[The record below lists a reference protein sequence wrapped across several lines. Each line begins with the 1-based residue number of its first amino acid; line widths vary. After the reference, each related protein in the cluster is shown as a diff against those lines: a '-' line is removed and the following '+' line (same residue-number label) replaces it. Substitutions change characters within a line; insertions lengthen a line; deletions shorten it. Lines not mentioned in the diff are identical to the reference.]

1 MKPYYYKEIL
11 EKYQFNSELKR
22 KNYEFFNYLEDAVY
36 EGLSADEFREK
47 YNLPSIKY
55 ERKTAIIEAD
65 GFEQIINEDVIIPY
79 WEIHHYKSGF
89 SAFET
94 NAGGYFNKDDQ
105 ELHFYFTFKRLI
117 PDSFYTTLPDWD
129 KEKKN
134 RMPSGNNDIFRDEN
148 GGLVIG
154 LYNNKIDK
162 KFGISGQF
170 QLGKAIQVHVLD
182 DVEDNFNVLS
192 DIMPGG
198 MLDLLSYQSIEDFKV
213 SDFRPSHLPQMLFI
227 TGENHYFATTENVNS
242 IVCLESSVSRTRF
255 DENDTDIV
263 KLKGN
268 LFVKHDCPLT
278 VKEIGKNTVLGEG
291 TRVHSTTII
300 GDNVATGYRSLLYS
314 DCKIGDHSIICDK
327 VQIHRGQE
335 IPAFQVI
342 TTKPV
347 SFLSKA
353 GSFVLSNFFY
363 LAAKSS

>member
-1 MKPYYYKEIL
+1 MKPPYNHIETLVKH
-11 EKYQFNSELKR
+11 QFNSELKR
-22 KNYEFFNYLEDAVY
+22 KNYEFFNHLEDAVY

-79 WEIHHYKSGF
+79 WEIHHYESGF
-89 SAFET
+89 SDGDAAT
-94 NAGGYFNKDDQ
+94 SGDYFNKDDE
-105 ELHFYFTFKRLI
+105 ELHFYFTFKSLI
-117 PDSFYTTLPDWD
+117 PDYFYTTIPDWD

-134 RMPSGNNDIFRDEN
+134 RMPSGKDIFRDEN

-154 LYNNKIDK
+154 FHNYKIDK
-162 KFGISGQF
+162 NFNSANQF
-170 QLGKAIQVHVLD
+170 QKGKGIQVHVLD
-182 DVEDNFNVLS
+182 DIEDNFNVLS

-198 MLDLLSYQSIEDFKV
+198 MLFFLEGEFNV
-213 SDFRPSHLPQMLFI
+213 SDFKPSNLPQMLFI
-227 TGENHYFATTENVNS
+227 TGKNHYVATTENVNS

-255 DENDTDIV
+255 NENDTDIV

-278 VKEIGKNTVLGEG
+278 VKEIGKNTVIGEG
-291 TRVHSTTII
+291 TRVHSTAVI

-314 DCKIGDHSIICDK
+314 DCKIGDHSIICDR
-327 VQIHRGQE
+327 VQIYRGQE

-342 TTKPV
+342 TTRPA
-347 SFLSKA
+347 SFLQKT
-353 GSFVLSNFFY
+353 GTFDLSNFLNSF
-363 LAAKSS
+363 KSS